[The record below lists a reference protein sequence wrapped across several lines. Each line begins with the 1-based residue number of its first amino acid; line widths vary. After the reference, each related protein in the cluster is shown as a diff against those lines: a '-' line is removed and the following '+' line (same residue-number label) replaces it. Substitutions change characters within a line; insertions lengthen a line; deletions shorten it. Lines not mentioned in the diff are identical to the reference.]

1 LLHSHAVAPAPVVR
15 PKNATHFSIR
25 AVKLPHTAGTLDAMP
40 AYTAIE
46 YFKYYVNI
54 QQKESIK
61 MATWKT
67 YHISEAVRDINDGK
81 FVLPVIQ
88 RRLVWEEEK
97 MELLFDT
104 LLKGDSFGGIMVIEE
119 EKGTTPLFSF
129 RHFTKDGQPIISTG
143 EGDILEKLQYFVIDG
158 QQRLQSF
165 YIGLAGTMN
174 GKNLYFDLFS
184 NYEVEFDFKF
194 SKDAKS
200 LPEKS
205 KDLENRKTEL
215 CRWYSVKKLL
225 EELKRTNDYDSTTDQ
240 IIDQYGIDDTTQKK
254 LIRYNVS
261 AFYRNIIA
269 GETLGLSLVTI
280 NKNND
285 PIANRQKIVE
295 LFRRLNDGG
304 TRLSGFDLVAS
315 ILKGFDWRMETYI
328 DSTLSEFKD
337 ITLDQD
343 NLVKLFFLLQDNPNR
358 EMAGITAQDASFAVD
373 NRDRITSCLKATRKF
388 LQASSLYAYY
398 QEGGKSFI
406 PLYFI
411 IYHLFHKEISNN
423 QIEAFFNNFDT
434 GNAEFPL
441 IKKWIFLS
449 LINGIFRSKG
459 AGWIPYKTGVKKLLQ
474 VISTNKN
481 NSFPYM
487 AIIQMYK
494 NYGLVFTD
502 SIDENNMHSLDQSFI
517 YYLMYDK
524 VQAIRPQDIDHIY
537 PKSLLEEK
545 GCEWGDIYNICN
557 YQLIDSGTNRG
568 EKNASPLNTWINT
581 KIKDKEAYL
590 KRHLIPIDESLWD
603 LDNYKTFLS
612 ERSKKIIEK
621 IHDNGI

>member
-1 LLHSHAVAPAPVVR
+1 
-15 PKNATHFSIR
+15 
-25 AVKLPHTAGTLDAMP
+25 
-40 AYTAIE
+40 
-46 YFKYYVNI
+46 
-54 QQKESIK
+54 
-61 MATWKT
+61 MATWKP
-67 YHISEAVRDINDGK
+67 YRISEAIRDINDGK

-104 LLKGDSFGGIMVIEE
+104 LLKGDSFGGIIVIEE

-129 RHFTKDGQPIISTG
+129 RHFTKDRQPISSSG
-143 EGDILEKLQYFVIDG
+143 EGDVLEKLQYFVIDG

-215 CRWYSVKKLL
+215 CQWYSVKRLL
-225 EELKRTNDYDSTTDQ
+225 EELKKTNDNDSTTDQ
-240 IIDQYGIDDTTQKK
+240 IIEQYNIDDPMQKK
-254 LIRYNVS
+254 LVRYNVS
-261 AFYRNIIA
+261 AFYRNIIV

-285 PIANRQKIVE
+285 PISNRQKIVE

-315 ILKGFDWRMETYI
+315 ILKGFDSRMETYI

-337 ITLDQD
+337 INLDQD

-358 EMAGITAQDASFAVD
+358 EMAEITAQDASFAVD
-373 NRDRITSCLKATRKF
+373 KRDRITSCLKATRKF
-388 LQASSLYAYY
+388 LQASSLYTYY
-398 QEGGKSFI
+398 QESGKSFI

-411 IYHLFHKEISNN
+411 VYHLFHKKILTN
-423 QIEAFFNNFDT
+423 QIESFFDNFDT

-474 VISTNKN
+474 VISSNKN
-481 NSFPYM
+481 NVFPYN
-487 AIIQMYK
+487 AIVQMYK

-502 SIDENNMHSLDQSFI
+502 SIDENSMHSLDQSFI

-524 VQAIRPQDIDHIY
+524 AQTIRSQDIDHIH
-537 PKSLLEEK
+537 PKSLLEAK
-545 GCEWGDIYNICN
+545 GYEWDEVYNLCN
-557 YQLIDSGTNRG
+557 YQLIDSRTNRV
-568 EKNASPLNTWINT
+568 EKNALPLNIWINT
-581 KIKDKEAYL
+581 KVDDKDAYL
-590 KRHLIPIDESLWD
+590 KRHLIPNNESLWD
-603 LDNYKTFLS
+603 DDNYEAFLC